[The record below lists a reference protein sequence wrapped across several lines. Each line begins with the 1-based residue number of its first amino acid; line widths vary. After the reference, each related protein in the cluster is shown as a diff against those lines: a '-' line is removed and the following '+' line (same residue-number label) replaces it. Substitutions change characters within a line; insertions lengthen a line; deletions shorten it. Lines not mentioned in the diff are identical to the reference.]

1 MKRIEFYAER
11 SSFGAGLSLHARID
25 GAVASP
31 ATFGEQEEGV
41 ITPPLLQFDMTA
53 AQRLMDELWQ
63 CGLRPTEGA
72 GSAGQSAA
80 MQSHLADLRAIAFK
94 ALKIEGAA

>member
-25 GAVASP
+25 GAVAAP
-31 ATFGEQEEGV
+31 AIFSELPEGV
-41 ITPPLLQFDMTA
+41 MTPPMLQFDMVA
-53 AQRLMDELWQ
+53 AQRLMDELWH
-63 CGLRPTEGA
+63 CGLRPTEGS

-80 MQSHLADLRAIAFK
+80 MQNHLADLRAIAFK
-94 ALKIEGAA
+94 ALKIGDGK

>member
-11 SSFGAGLSLHARID
+11 SGFGLGLSLHARID

-31 ATFGEQEEGV
+31 VIFSETAEGV
-41 ITPPLLQFDMTA
+41 ITPPVLQFDMTS

-63 CGLRPTEGA
+63 CGVRPTEGA

-80 MQSHLADLRAIAFK
+80 MQSHLDDLRTIAFK
-94 ALKIEGAA
+94 ALKIGEGK